1 MTPSQS
7 RCDLSVTPGF
17 YFWEF
22 EAGPRVAALAVSAVC
37 TTTDFANPQRNTSL
51 AWVVSA
57 QRGYRGTIKM
67 RDIRGDLQERAQL
80 LERQITTVRGEFEQL
95 IGQLKREHGGK
106 IEDLKSEHDA
116 VTTLMGIE
124 NRRLSGA
131 PFAPKAQSQAQQ
143 PQQLQPQR
151 SEAPQP
157 ATIPRIGLRRAI

>member
-17 YFWEF
+17 YFWDF

-37 TTTDFANPQRNTSL
+37 TTIDFATL
-51 AWVVSA
+51 
-57 QRGYRGTIKM
+57 RGTLRSPWLFQPSEVIGGTIKM